1 MLFGVN
7 PLMFS
12 VPSTPRRSRKEKAYR
27 GSRHDTGAGTQ
38 QLTEKLGFFEQLL
51 IL

>member
-7 PLMFS
+7 PLMFN
-12 VPSTPRRSRKEKAYR
+12 VTPKKHGKGE
-27 GSRHDTGAGTQ
+27 GRHNMNAGTL